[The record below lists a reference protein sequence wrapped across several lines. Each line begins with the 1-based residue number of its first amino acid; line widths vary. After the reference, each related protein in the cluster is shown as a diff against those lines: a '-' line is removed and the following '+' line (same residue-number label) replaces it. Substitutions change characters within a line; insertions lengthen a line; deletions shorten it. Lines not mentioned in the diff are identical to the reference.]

1 MRWVGALWVAGLMLG
16 GTAAAAAGPVAEAR
30 WRTQDPERLAP
41 FGLLL
46 DAGVPGGAGLMGVF
60 RPTRHVRLHVGATH
74 NGIRLGG
81 RAGLTLV
88 PLSGGFTPSA
98 SFEVGHTFMGDVNRL
113 ARRMAD
119 TSLPPTPA
127 MERVGFSYAS
137 THVGFEFG
145 EPQRITFF
153 VRGGVSLVQLAVP
166 DVRGLK
172 LPFLERIGL
181 ESARGGRFHSVIPST
196 KLGMILYFG

>member
-1 MRWVGALWVAGLMLG
+1 MRWMGALLVAGLMLG
-16 GTAAAAAGPVAEAR
+16 GTAAAGPVSEVSR
-30 WRTQDPERLAP
+30 KTQDPERLAP

-46 DAGVPGGAGLMGVF
+46 DAGVPGGAGLMGVY
-60 RPTRHVRLHVGATH
+60 RPSRHVRLHVGATH

-81 RAGLTLV
+81 RAGLTLL
-88 PLSGGFTPSA
+88 PFTSRYTPSA

-119 TSLPPTPA
+119 TSLPPTPT

-137 THVGFEFG
+137 AHVGFEFG
-145 EPQRITFF
+145 EPRRVTFF
-153 VRGGVSLVQLAVP
+153 VRGGVSRVQLAVP

-172 LPFLERIGL
+172 VPFLERIGS
-181 ESARGGRFHSVIPST
+181 EGARGGRFHFTMPSA

>member
-1 MRWVGALWVAGLMLG
+1 MRWSSALVVAGLMLS
-16 GTAAAAAGPVAEAR
+16 GTAAWGQVSEVSR
-30 WRTQDPERLAP
+30 KTQDPERLAP

-46 DAGVPGGAGLMGVF
+46 DAGVPGGAGLMGAF
-60 RPTRHVRLHVGATH
+60 RPSRHVRLHVGATH

-81 RAGLTLV
+81 RAGLTLL
-88 PLSGGFTPSA
+88 PWSGSYTPSV

-137 THVGFEFG
+137 THLGFEFG
-145 EPQRITFF
+145 NPQDVMFF
-153 VRGGVSLVQLAVP
+153 VRGGLSVVQVAVP
-166 DVRGLK
+166 DVRGLAV
-172 LPFLERIGL
+172 PYLEQLGT
-181 ESARGGRFHSVIPST
+181 EGARGGRFHSLMPSA